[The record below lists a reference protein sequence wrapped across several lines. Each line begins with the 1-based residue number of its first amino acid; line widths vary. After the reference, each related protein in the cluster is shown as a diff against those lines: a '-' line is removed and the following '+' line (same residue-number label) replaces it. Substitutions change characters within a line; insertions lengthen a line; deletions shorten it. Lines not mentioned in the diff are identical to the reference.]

1 MAQIAATPT
10 RADDVSDAADVLRLC
25 VAFRRGGVAAHSGR
39 LVALLRGARAAGCP
53 AFVNTEESI
62 TISLACAHF
71 LADVPL
77 TPAKK
82 WADAVGDVVLTHE
95 PSGGAAAWPHAPADA
110 LGTELTRALRGGDVA
125 GFCARCGAL
134 RRAQERTKG
143 VPEAALRG
151 AWDAAATALSAHG
164 GAPAERTCA
173 GLRAPG
179 FAPPPCAELA
189 VASWL
194 SLSLAEPD
202 AGAPPTAPP
211 PFELR
216 VAPPLALNA
225 DAAQALRALGRGD
238 RKRPRAAAPPPAAAP
253 AAAPRVVCVPFSR
266 ATHRQRWRCE
276 AAAVAVDE
284 VSVLRVSSSAALTE
298 LLTPLG
304 RAAAFGHAWRSVAE
318 ADGADAGGGGG
329 SVQYSVELHG
339 DGAQLRVLLAEGGRA
354 DGGALTELTFRAADG
369 AAAGWA
375 AEAVPPDPAVADTAA
390 TALNQT
396 QSLPVAVAAVVERHG
411 RR

>member
-1 MAQIAATPT
+1 MAQIDTAK
-10 RADDVSDAADVLRLC
+10 ADDVSDAADVLRLC
-25 VAFRRGGVAAHSGR
+25 VAFRRDGVAAHSGR

-77 TPAKK
+77 TPAEK

-95 PSGGAAAWPHAPADA
+95 PSGGAAAWPHAPAGA
-110 LGTELTRALRGGDVA
+110 LGVELTRALRGGDVA

-151 AWDAAATALSAHG
+151 AWDAAAAALSAHG

-179 FAPPPCAELA
+179 FAPPPCAPSA
-189 VASWL
+189 VAWL
-194 SLSLAEPD
+194 ELSLAEPD
-202 AGAPPTAPP
+202 AGAAPTASP

-216 VAPPLALNA
+216 VAPPLALAA
-225 DAAQALRALGRGD
+225 DAAQELRTIGRGD
-238 RKRPRAAAPPPAAAP
+238 RKRPRAAAPPAAAAP

-276 AAAVAVDE
+276 AAAAAVDE
-284 VSVLRVSSSAALTE
+284 VSVLRVASAAALTE

-304 RAAAFGHAWRSVAE
+304 RAAAFGHVWRSVAE

-354 DGGALTELTFRAADG
+354 DGGALTELTFRAAEG

-396 QSLPVAVAAVVERHG
+396 HSLPVAVAAVVERHG

>member
-1 MAQIAATPT
+1 MAQIDTAK
-10 RADDVSDAADVLRLC
+10 ADDVSDAADVLRLC
-25 VAFRRGGVAAHSGR
+25 VAFRRDGVAAHSGR

-77 TPAKK
+77 TPAEK

-110 LGTELTRALRGGDVA
+110 LGVMLTRALRGGDVA

-151 AWDAAATALSAHG
+151 AWDAAAAALSAHG

-179 FAPPPCAELA
+179 FAPPPCAPSA
-189 VASWL
+189 VVASWL
-194 SLSLAEPD
+194 ELSLAEPD
-202 AGAPPTAPP
+202 AGAAPTAPP

-216 VAPPLALNA
+216 VAPPLALAA

-238 RKRPRAAAPPPAAAP
+238 RKRPRAAAPPAAAAP

-276 AAAVAVDE
+276 AAAAAVDE
-284 VSVLRVSSSAALTE
+284 VSVLRVASAAALTE

-304 RAAAFGHAWRSVAE
+304 RAAAFGHVWRSVAE
-318 ADGADAGGGGG
+318 AVGADAGGGGG

-354 DGGALTELTFRAADG
+354 DGGALTELTFRAAEG

-396 QSLPVAVAAVVERHG
+396 HSLPVAVAAVVERHG